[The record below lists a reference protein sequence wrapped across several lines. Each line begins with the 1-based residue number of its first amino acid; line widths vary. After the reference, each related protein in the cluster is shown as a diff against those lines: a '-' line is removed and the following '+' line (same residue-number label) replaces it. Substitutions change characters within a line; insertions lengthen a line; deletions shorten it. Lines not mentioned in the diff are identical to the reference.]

1 MMMMMM
7 MMMTVLSQ
15 EYNNGVYDNVY
26 NNNNVVCTK
35 VDAGLRSALLYCQQ
49 SAEASSVTVLF
60 P

>member
-1 MMMMMM
+1 MM